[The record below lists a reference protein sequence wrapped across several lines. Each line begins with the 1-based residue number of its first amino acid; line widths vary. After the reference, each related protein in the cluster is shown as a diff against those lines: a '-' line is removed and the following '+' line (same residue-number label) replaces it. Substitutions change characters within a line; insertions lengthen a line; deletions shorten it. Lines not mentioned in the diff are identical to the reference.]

1 MTGDDP
7 ERHPGSRVLTEAAWT
22 WLLVGVSLAIALA
35 SLMWL
40 GPSPAPQ
47 NETTAPGGSSQ
58 ATQAVIKPEMVPL
71 ATGEEP
77 LPQLFKQAGCPV
89 CHTIP
94 GIDAGEGRVG
104 PRLVLKKTG
113 PERLGDPDYR
123 GQAKT
128 VREYIIESILNPGI
142 YIVPGYPALA
152 MPRWYGKKLSAAA
165 VDKIAGY
172 LEQQTEGE
180 TGAVNR

>member
-1 MTGDDP
+1 MSGDDP
-7 ERHPGSRVLTEAAWT
+7 DRQPGSRVLTDAAWT
-22 WLLVGVSLAIALA
+22 WLLVGVSFVIAFV

-47 NETTAPGGSSQ
+47 NDTTAPGHSAQ
-58 ATQAVIKPEMVPL
+58 ATQPVVTPEMVSL
-71 ATGEEP
+71 ATGDEP

-89 CHTIP
+89 CHMIP
-94 GIDAGEGRVG
+94 GIDAGGHLG
-104 PRLVLKKTG
+104 PRLVLSKTG
-113 PERLGDPDYR
+113 PERLGDPNYR

-165 VDKIAGY
+165 VDRIAGY
-172 LEQQTEGE
+172 LEQQTEGDTE
-180 TGAVNR
+180 GGNR